1 MKLQNKVL
9 IVTGLAVI
17 LFLFFSYFN
26 VIRDSFI
33 SMSVLTI
40 FIFATLV
47 FLTYAFIINR
57 IEKLNKQL
65 DNITSATQTSKKE
78 IVIEG
83 SDEFSHISNKINLFL
98 DNQRSSINL
107 LDKKI
112 DGLEKEVE
120 DAKQEL
126 LNANIELKQK
136 IAEHSTVDKSFTD
149 HRENITKIQRHD
161 ILTELPNRIL
171 FNEALNKTI
180 SHAKRHNKIAAV
192 LIINLDAFRDINTA
206 MGRATGDFVLKRISK
221 RFTKALRA
229 EDMLARLEGDEFIVL
244 LNDIEQAKFASVVA
258 EKLLAACSK
267 PIKEFFVTASIGIS
281 IYPNDGE
288 SLEDLLNNADM
299 ALYKAK
305 SSGGNSYQ
313 FYTEQMHI
321 EASEYLQLGAALR
334 EAIENEELT
343 LYFQPKLH
351 IKTGTIIGAEA
362 LIRWIHPELG
372 IITPAKFIP
381 VAEETGL
388 IMQLGEWALRKA
400 CKTNKTWQDEGYEH
414 LTVAVNISPKQ
425 FYHPEIATII
435 TNVLNESGLNPQ
447 YLELEINEATV
458 MDDIDKAMAALDR
471 IKATGVQIS
480 IDHFGTGYTSI
491 SHLKRFPVSAVK
503 IDQSFIKG
511 VPNNPNDTAITN
523 AFIALA
529 HNLGIEVVAEG
540 VETSEQ
546 MQYLS
551 IQNCDVIQGYFISHP
566 LPAQKIVQQFKKL
579 MDRVLLG

>member
-1 MKLQNKVL
+1 MKLKNKVL

-17 LFLFFSYFN
+17 LFLFLSYFN
-26 VIRDSFI
+26 VIRDSLI
-33 SMSVLTI
+33 GMSVLTVV
-40 FIFATLV
+40 IFASLV
-47 FLTYAFIINR
+47 FLTFTFIINR

-65 DNITSATQTSKKE
+65 DTITSDNHPSKK
-78 IVIEG
+78 VIAMDG
-83 SDEFSHISNKINLFL
+83 SDEFSHISSKINLIL
-98 DNQRSSINL
+98 DNQRSSVSI

-126 LNANIELKQK
+126 ANANIELKQK
-136 IAEHSTVDKSFTD
+136 IAEHSTVDNAITD
-149 HRENITKIQRHD
+149 HRENITKIERHD
-161 ILTELPNRIL
+161 ALTDLPNRIL

-221 RFTKALRA
+221 RFTRALRA
-229 EDMLARLEGDEFIVL
+229 EDILARLEGDEFIVL
-244 LNDIEQAKFASVVA
+244 LNDIEQPKFASVVA

-281 IYPNDGE
+281 VYPNDGE
-288 SLEDLLNNADM
+288 SLENLLNNADM

-334 EAIENEELT
+334 EALEKDELT

-425 FYHPEIATII
+425 FYHHEFATII
-435 TNVLNESGLNPQ
+435 ANVLGETGLNPQ
-447 YLELEINEATV
+447 YLELEINESTV
-458 MDDIDKAMAALDR
+458 MNDIDKAMTTLEN

-503 IDQSFIKG
+503 IDKSFIKG

-529 HNLGIEVVAEG
+529 HNLSIEVVAEG